1 MYLNTSTYITYII
14 NIIYAVIYYLCYLY
28 VNDLFVIILE
38 LQMYRS
44 WNELPLTIIGNM
56 RIICVI

>member
-1 MYLNTSTYITYII
+1 MYLNTCTYITYII

-38 LQMYRS
+38 L
-44 WNELPLTIIGNM
+44 
-56 RIICVI
+56 